1 MIKFKGTFDRIVKL
15 ADGTGIVSFVTSDN
29 NAIEELSKIDGTIAQ
44 KVEVKKFTEK
54 RSLNANSYFH
64 LLVGKIA
71 EAVKLPMSEVK
82 RKMVFDYGT
91 QLGAFRAEAT
101 VPLEAAFTYFQ
112 IIRESKGT
120 KRPCVDVIVWKP
132 THTLDKAEMAR
143 LIDGVVEEAKQL
155 GIETRTPNEI
165 ADMLNLWEQEDEL

>member
-1 MIKFKGTFDRIVKL
+1 MIKFKGTFDRIIKL
-15 ADGTGIVSFVTSDN
+15 ADGTGIVSFVTADK

-54 RSLNANSYFH
+54 RSLNANAYFH

-71 EAVKLPMSEVK
+71 EVMKLPMSEVK

-91 QLGAFRAEAT
+91 QLGALRAEAT
-101 VPLEAAFTYFQ
+101 VPLETAFTYFQ